1 MLRNYLLTT
10 YRNMLRKPVFSL
22 INISGLA
29 IGMAAF
35 MMIVLYVAD
44 ELSYDRFHQKSDRIF
59 RVTIHG
65 VFANNV
71 FNTTYTAAPLAQA
84 LISEFPEVEQVSRIM
99 LRNQHSVA
107 IGNQTFIEDQ
117 WLYADSTFFD
127 VFSFGLIEG
136 DPEKVLAEPR
146 SLVLTESTAR
156 KWFGN
161 ESPIG
166 KTIIDNNRH
175 HYVVT
180 GIMKDVPANAHFR
193 FNVVASF
200 TSLNWHNN
208 SSWFNQSAQTY
219 LVLREGT
226 DAQELQTKL
235 PDFLYRSI
243 NEQLKQ
249 FLGISV
255 DEFAQSGQSYELR
268 LQPVTEIHLN
278 SQLEGEL
285 DNNGSM
291 ASVYLFSMIALFIL
305 LIACIN
311 FMNLSTARSAWRAK
325 EVGIRKALGS
335 NRADLIRQFLGESVL
350 YAFVAA
356 LLAVILMEL
365 SMPYFNLITQKQ
377 LGFNLSNTIFFLPFL
392 LLLVVF
398 TGLLAGS
405 YPAYYLSA
413 FQPLE
418 VLKGQQA
425 RGAGRNRLRSYL
437 VLLQYSISIILLI
450 STFVV
455 YQQLQFVQDKN
466 PGYQKENVVLI
477 KRVHGLGDKLDVF
490 KQDILSHPNILSASY
505 ALDMPGDDYSTN
517 SVGVAGRPLEEVNIM
532 AVLFAD
538 YDLEKVMGMNMAQG
552 RWFSRE
558 FGTDTA
564 VAVVNEAALRALSIK
579 DFTTEKIVMHS
590 TPPHPHWVL
599 PIIGVVKDFH
609 YESLH
614 HGIRP
619 MIILLRTEGWFNR
632 MAVRIS
638 EGTYAESLEILE
650 RKWNGMETGQ
660 PFMYTSLDQNMEAF
674 YRNDNRTQTL
684 YAIFSMLAI
693 FVASLGLFGLAAF
706 TTESRTREISIRK
719 VMGAGEKRIVV
730 MLSVQFARWVL
741 LANLLAWPLA
751 WLLMD
756 NWLNHFAYRINM
768 PWMVFLIAALL
779 TLLLAMLTVLY
790 QAIKA
795 ARTNPAEALK
805 YE

>member
-1 MLRNYLLTT
+1 MLKNYLLTT
-10 YRNMLRKPVFSL
+10 YRNMLRKPIFSL
-22 INISGLA
+22 INILGLA

-44 ELSYDRFHQKSDRIF
+44 ELSYDRFHEKSDRMF

-65 VFANNV
+65 VFANNE
-71 FNTTYTAAPLAQA
+71 FNTTYTSAPLAEA
-84 LISEFPEVEQVSRIM
+84 LQNEFPEVENVSRIM

-107 IGNQTFIEDQ
+107 IGDQTFIEDQ

-127 VFSFGLIEG
+127 VFSFELIEG
-136 DPEKVLAEPR
+136 DPRKVLTEPR
-146 SLVLTESTAR
+146 ALVLTESTAR
-156 KWFGN
+156 KWFGDEN
-161 ESPIG
+161 PIG
-166 KTIIDNNRH
+166 KTIIENNRH
-175 HYVVT
+175 HYIVT
-180 GIMKDVPANAHFR
+180 GITKDVPANSHFR

-200 TSLNWHNN
+200 TTLTWHSNT
-208 SSWFNQSAQTY
+208 SWFNQSAHTY
-219 LVLREGT
+219 VVLREGA
-226 DAQELQTKL
+226 DVQETQAKL

-243 NEQLKQ
+243 NEQLKL

-255 DEFAQSGQSYELR
+255 DEFEQSGQLYRLR
-268 LQPVTEIHLN
+268 LQPVTQIHLN

-335 NRADLIRQFLGESVL
+335 DRSDLIRQFLGESVL
-350 YAFVAA
+350 YALVAA
-356 LLAVILMEL
+356 VLAVLLMEL

-377 LGFNLSNTIFFLPFL
+377 LGFNLSNTVFFVPFL
-392 LLLVVF
+392 IVLILF

-418 VLKGQQA
+418 VLKGQIA
-425 RGAGRNRLRSYL
+425 KGAGRNRLRSYL

-455 YQQLQFVQDKN
+455 YKQLKFIRDKN
-466 PGYQKENVVLI
+466 PGYKKENVVLI
-477 KRVHGLGDKLDVF
+477 KRVHGLGEKLDVF
-490 KQDILSHPNILSASY
+490 KQNILSHPNILSASY
-505 ALDMPGDDYSTN
+505 ALDMPGDDFSTN

-532 AVLFAD
+532 AVLFTD
-538 YDLEKVMGMNMAQG
+538 YDLEKVMGMRMVSG

-558 FGTDTA
+558 YGTDTA
-564 VAVVNEAALRALSIK
+564 VAIVNEAALRALSIK

-590 TPPHPHWVL
+590 TPPHPHWVF

-609 YESLH
+609 FESLH

-619 MIILLRTEGWFNR
+619 MIILLRTGGWFNR

-638 EGTYAESLEILE
+638 EGSYRESLEILE
-650 RKWNGMETGQ
+650 KKWNEMETGQ
-660 PFMYTSLDQNMEAF
+660 PFMYTSLDRNMEAF

-684 YAIFSMLAI
+684 YAIFSILAV

-719 VMGAGEKRIVV
+719 VMGAGERRIVM

-756 NWLNHFAYRINM
+756 NWLNHFAYRIDM
-768 PWMVFLIAALL
+768 PWGSYLL
-779 TLLLAMLTVLY
+779 ATVSTLLLALLTVLY
-790 QAIKA
+790 QAVKA